1 MARRQDQAIA
11 NALQRL
17 ADILERNENH
27 ANGRAQPQVQV
38 AEEGEYQG
46 LNKFLKRNPS
56 QFKGGYNPDGAHLWI
71 KELERIFGALQCSE
85 NQKRLEN
92 EGREINWF
100 TFKEIFLEKYLPKD
114 VRNKKEMEFLELK
127 QGNMSVGEYAA
138 KFEELALFYL
148 PYQAAGN
155 ERSKCVKF
163 ENGLRPEIKEAI
175 GYQRVRDF
183 PTLVDMCR
191 IFEDDHKSG

>member
-27 ANGRAQPQVQV
+27 VNGRAQPQVQV
-38 AEEGEYQG
+38 AKEGEYQG

-71 KELERIFGALQCSE
+71 KELERIFGALQCLE
-85 NQKRLEN
+85 NQKVAFSTYLLIEEAENWWTHVKQRLEN
-92 EGREINWF
+92 EGKEINWF
-100 TFKEIFLEKYLPKD
+100 TFKEIFLEKYLPED

-138 KFEELALFYL
+138 KFEELALFH
-148 PYQAAGN
+148 PPN
-155 ERSKCVKF
+155 
-163 ENGLRPEIKEAI
+163 
-175 GYQRVRDF
+175 
-183 PTLVDMCR
+183 
-191 IFEDDHKSG
+191 